1 MGLSGLGDLVL
12 TATGDLSR
20 NRQVGMA
27 LAQGKSL
34 PDILQALGH
43 VAEGVYTAHTVVQRA
58 QQLGIEMPIAQ
69 AVVAVLQGHTSPQQ
83 AVAALMGRG
92 AKGE

>member
-1 MGLSGLGDLVL
+1 
-12 TATGDLSR
+12 
-20 NRQVGMA
+20 
-27 LAQGKSL
+27 
-34 PDILQALGH
+34 
-43 VAEGVYTAHTVVQRA
+43 VVQRA
-58 QQLGIEMPIAQ
+58 QQLGVDMPIAQ

>member
-1 MGLSGLGDLVL
+1 V
-12 TATGDLSR
+12 
-20 NRQVGMA
+20 A

-58 QQLGIEMPIAQ
+58 QQLGVDMPIAQ
-69 AVVAVLQGHTSPQQ
+69 AVVAVLQGHTSPKQ
-83 AVAALMGRG
+83 AVAVLMGRG